1 MAGEKNQKVLIIDCE
16 GTDSK
21 SRSDDDRGKF
31 EHSSSLFALAMSDVL
46 IVNMWTSDV
55 GRYTASNYGV
65 LKIVFEMNLKL
76 FQQEC
81 AKKIL
86 IMLRDFDPKRNA
98 RDKIESMI
106 LSDIHK
112 IWEEIKKPEKYKD
125 SKPEQFFKFEFITL
139 SHKVYLPDKFNSE
152 SSELDRI
159 TCFHTIEYRL
169 VRKNML
175 FKFLFQNAK
184 R

>member
-81 AKKIL
+81 AKK
-86 IMLRDFDPKRNA
+86 
-98 RDKIESMI
+98 
-106 LSDIHK
+106 
-112 IWEEIKKPEKYKD
+112 Y
-125 SKPEQFFKFEFITL
+125 
-139 SHKVYLPDKFNSE
+139 
-152 SSELDRI
+152 
-159 TCFHTIEYRL
+159 
-169 VRKNML
+169 
-175 FKFLFQNAK
+175 
-184 R
+184 